1 MQLEIIK
8 SSTDMEQSA
17 KSFGRM
23 ELAQLYFPYIL
34 PRSAWQKLKSLLVE
48 DPALKHLVTLK
59 RRSFLPVEVNI
70 IYQRLGHPQN
80 ALKMGFSEDF
90 ESIVSGRVVN
100 RKSSTPPLMVDLYSA
115 RARFLRV
122 CKQGNNVNQF
132 QQSLVL
138 QIFRISDFACY
149 KL

>member
-1 MQLEIIK
+1 MEH
-8 SSTDMEQSA
+8 SS

-23 ELAQLYFPYIL
+23 GLAQLYFPYIL

-80 ALKMGFSEDF
+80 ALKMGFSEDS

-100 RKSSTPPLMVDLYSA
+100 RQSSTPPLTVDLYSA

-122 CKQGNNVNQF
+122 CKQDNNVNQF

-149 KL
+149 KQ

>member
-1 MQLEIIK
+1 MEH
-8 SSTDMEQSA
+8 SS

-80 ALKMGFSEDF
+80 ALKMGFSEDS

-100 RKSSTPPLMVDLYSA
+100 RKSSTPPLTVDLYSA

>member
-1 MQLEIIK
+1 MEH
-8 SSTDMEQSA
+8 SS

-80 ALKMGFSEDF
+80 ALRMGFSEDF
-90 ESIVSGRVVN
+90 EPIVSGMVVN

>member
-1 MQLEIIK
+1 
-8 SSTDMEQSA
+8 MEQSS

-70 IYQRLGHPQN
+70 IYQRLGQPQN
-80 ALKMGFSEDF
+80 ALKMGFSEDS

>member
-1 MQLEIIK
+1 MEH
-8 SSTDMEQSA
+8 SS

-48 DPALKHLVTLK
+48 DPALKHLVSLK

-70 IYQRLGHPQN
+70 IYQKLGHPQN
-80 ALKMGFSEDF
+80 VLKMGFSEDF
-90 ESIVSGRVVN
+90 EPVVSGRVVN

>member
-1 MQLEIIK
+1 
-8 SSTDMEQSA
+8 MEQSS

-80 ALKMGFSEDF
+80 ALIMGFSEDS

>member
-1 MQLEIIK
+1 MEH
-8 SSTDMEQSA
+8 SS

-70 IYQRLGHPQN
+70 IYQRLGQPQN

-138 QIFRISDFACY
+138 QIFRISDFACC

>member
-1 MQLEIIK
+1 MEH
-8 SSTDMEQSA
+8 SS

-80 ALKMGFSEDF
+80 ALKMGFPEDS

-100 RKSSTPPLMVDLYSA
+100 RQSSTPPLMVDLYSA

>member
-1 MQLEIIK
+1 MEH
-8 SSTDMEQSA
+8 SS

-80 ALKMGFSEDF
+80 ALKMAFSEDF

-138 QIFRISDFACY
+138 QIFRISDFACQ

>member
-1 MQLEIIK
+1 
-8 SSTDMEQSA
+8 MEQSS

-80 ALKMGFSEDF
+80 ALKMGFPEDS

-100 RKSSTPPLMVDLYSA
+100 RKSSTPPFMVDLYSA

>member
-1 MQLEIIK
+1 MEH
-8 SSTDMEQSA
+8 SS

-70 IYQRLGHPQN
+70 IYQRLGRPQN

-100 RKSSTPPLMVDLYSA
+100 CKSSTPPLMVDLYSA

>member
-1 MQLEIIK
+1 MEH
-8 SSTDMEQSA
+8 SS

-80 ALKMGFSEDF
+80 VLKMGFSEDF

>member
-1 MQLEIIK
+1 
-8 SSTDMEQSA
+8 MEQSS

-70 IYQRLGHPQN
+70 IYQRLGRPQN

>member
-1 MQLEIIK
+1 MEH
-8 SSTDMEQSA
+8 SS

-70 IYQRLGHPQN
+70 IYQRLGRPQN

>member
-1 MQLEIIK
+1 MEH
-8 SSTDMEQSA
+8 SS

>member
-1 MQLEIIK
+1 
-8 SSTDMEQSA
+8 MEQSS

-80 ALKMGFSEDF
+80 VLKMGFSEDF